1 MSVIKRI
8 DVDAE
13 EAEAIMIAVAVL
25 KDRLYQ
31 GKRHYCHGTPD
42 ADQAYLSG
50 IRDKYHDIHDSLMT
64 APADNDNPN
73 RREPQ

>member
-1 MSVIKRI
+1 MTAIKRI

-13 EAEAIMIAVAVL
+13 EARAIMIAVAVL

-42 ADQAYLSG
+42 ADQAYLSS
-50 IRDKYHDIHDSLMT
+50 IRDKYRDIHDGLMS
-64 APADNDNPN
+64 APAGLDNPN
-73 RREPQ
+73 RRELQ